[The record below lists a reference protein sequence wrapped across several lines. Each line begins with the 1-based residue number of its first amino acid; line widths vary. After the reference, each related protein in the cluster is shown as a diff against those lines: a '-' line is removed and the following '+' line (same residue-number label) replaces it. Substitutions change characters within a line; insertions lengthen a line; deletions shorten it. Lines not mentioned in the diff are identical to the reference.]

1 MAIIYNKEK
10 RIFSLHTEHTTYQM
24 MADTHDYLLHLY
36 YGKRL
41 DSEMDY
47 ILTYYDRGFS
57 GNPYDLGNDRTYS
70 LDALPQEL
78 EPVITEQRQERSV
91 KQMAVW
97 HLIFAIQDIRFRM
110 VSMISR
116 NFRQHI
122 LKLHR
127 LCAYI

>member
-47 ILTYYDRGFS
+47 ILTMIEVFH
-57 GNPYDLGNDRTYS
+57 
-70 LDALPQEL
+70 EIHMIL
-78 EPVITEQRQERSV
+78 ETIV
-91 KQMAVW
+91 
-97 HLIFAIQDIRFRM
+97 LIP
-110 VSMISR
+110 
-116 NFRQHI
+116 
-122 LKLHR
+122 
-127 LCAYI
+127 

>member
-10 RIFSLHTEHTTYQM
+10 RIFSLHTGHTTYQM

-70 LDALPQEL
+70 LDALPQEF
-78 EPVITEQRQERSV
+78 PVLGTGDYRTTAG
-91 KQMAVW
+91 K
-97 HLIFAIQDIRFRM
+97 IRFRM

-116 NFRQHI
+116 DFRQHI

>member
-47 ILTYYDRGFS
+47 ILTYYDRGF
-57 GNPYDLGNDRTYS
+57 
-70 LDALPQEL
+70 QEIHMIL
-78 EPVITEQRQERSV
+78 ETIV
-91 KQMAVW
+91 
-97 HLIFAIQDIRFRM
+97 LIP
-110 VSMISR
+110 
-116 NFRQHI
+116 
-122 LKLHR
+122 
-127 LCAYI
+127 

>member
-47 ILTYYDRGFS
+47 KLTYFDRGFS
-57 GNPYDLGNDRTYS
+57 
-70 LDALPQEL
+70 
-78 EPVITEQRQERSV
+78 
-91 KQMAVW
+91 
-97 HLIFAIQDIRFRM
+97 
-110 VSMISR
+110 
-116 NFRQHI
+116 
-122 LKLHR
+122 
-127 LCAYI
+127 

>member
-10 RIFSLHTEHTTYQM
+10 RIFSLHTGHTTYQM

-57 GNPYDLGNDRTYS
+57 GNPYDLGTI
-70 LDALPQEL
+70 
-78 EPVITEQRQERSV
+78 V
-91 KQMAVW
+91 
-97 HLIFAIQDIRFRM
+97 LIP
-110 VSMISR
+110 
-116 NFRQHI
+116 
-122 LKLHR
+122 
-127 LCAYI
+127 